1 MRATAGAGGGYS
13 SSDSE
18 SESEAVLDPCQLV
31 PDTDPDKNRSAMP
44 VLSQDDEILLSM
56 AEETEEQLS
65 AAMPCT
71 HPLTGSPLL
80 YMWPP
85 IVSSHCSAPVEPA
98 EKTPDLDTAPGSET
112 KETNAGASHGS
123 AYAGSGNSGSMPGPG
138 DPSSAASADDDPI
151 LDPILESML
160 DRARL
165 RPESGLLM
173 RGTGAVSS
181 GILRRATA
189 DKHHPTPKP
198 SGI

>member
-85 IVSSHCSAPVEPA
+85 IVSSHCSAPVKPA
-98 EKTPDLDTAPGSET
+98 EKTPVLDTAPGSET

-123 AYAGSGNSGSMPGPG
+123 ADAGPGNIDSVPGPG
-138 DPSSAASADDDPI
+138 DPSSADDDPI

-173 RGTGAVSS
+173 RGAVSS